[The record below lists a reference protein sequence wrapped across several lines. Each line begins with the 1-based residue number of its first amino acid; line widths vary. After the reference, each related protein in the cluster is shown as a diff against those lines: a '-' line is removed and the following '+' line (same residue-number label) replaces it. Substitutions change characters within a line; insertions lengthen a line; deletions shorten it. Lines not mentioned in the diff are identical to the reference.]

1 MKLACLHWPSD
12 VQDLVFGGISHV
24 ELLIL
29 SERCASER
37 LVLEKSES

>member
-1 MKLACLHWPSD
+1 MKLVCLHWPSEC
-12 VQDLVFGGISHV
+12 QDLVFGGISYV
-24 ELLIL
+24 KLLIL